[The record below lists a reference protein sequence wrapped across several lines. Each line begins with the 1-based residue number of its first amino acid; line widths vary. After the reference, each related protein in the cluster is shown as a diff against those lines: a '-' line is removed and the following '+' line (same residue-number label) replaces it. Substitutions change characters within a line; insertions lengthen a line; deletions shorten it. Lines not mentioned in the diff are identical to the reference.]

1 MCWWGCVW
9 LNALKNKSTGTTIE
23 FASKQEN
30 KREQYCDFFHRE
42 EACGSEQEETSM
54 RSALLWNYIRS
65 SWYLTWPRASGQ
77 GGFES
82 EMVHRRY
89 FFFTF
94 SKEYWQL
101 AMTRQNWKTQKSLKQ
116 PWFRSTKP
124 RKETRKAMKT
134 ATRFSRTSWFLYEDM
149 NRLDSV
155 AFNRFQETN
164 NDNNQKFAGRFFCV
178 LPIQKG
184 QQGEPVI

>member
-23 FASKQEN
+23 FASKHEN

-65 SWYLTWPRASGQ
+65 SWYLTSPRASGQ

-89 FFFTF
+89 FFFLPSVRNTG
-94 SKEYWQL
+94 SWRWRGRTGRPRSLWSSRGSE
-101 AMTRQNWKTQKSLKQ
+101 AQNPGRKPGR
-116 PWFRSTKP
+116 PWR
-124 RKETRKAMKT
+124 
-134 ATRFSRTSWFLYEDM
+134 L
-149 NRLDSV
+149 RLDS
-155 AFNRFQETN
+155 
-164 NDNNQKFAGRFFCV
+164 
-178 LPIQKG
+178 P
-184 QQGEPVI
+184 EPPGFYTKTWTG